1 MRYGS
6 CTGLGVDPAF
16 SLESRLERVRMG
28 KEEDDTT
35 LTSKGSLREPNSD
48 LRPQLYRNTR
58 MSYVQ
63 FPERDK
69 DFERKLN
76 KDWQRPSLLK
86 YNPREVPLEKKTI
99 RPAEW
104 IPDPGR
110 SKTEMAKALREAWSL
125 NVALHGRRKAS
136 YDSECQDF
144 FHDTPI
150 ALTSGGLFPD
160 HVSYVLDSGASIH
173 LICKKHIDTA
183 NNTTN

>member
-1 MRYGS
+1 M
-6 CTGLGVDPAF
+6 
-16 SLESRLERVRMG
+16 
-28 KEEDDTT
+28 
-35 LTSKGSLREPNSD
+35 N
-48 LRPQLYRNTR
+48 
-58 MSYVQ
+58 YVQ
-63 FPERDK
+63 FPEWDK
-69 DFERKLN
+69 DFARKQN

-99 RPAEW
+99 RPLDW

-110 SKTEMAKALREAWSL
+110 SKTEMAKALRKAWSL

-136 YDSECQDF
+136 YESECQDF

-160 HVSYVLDSGASIH
+160 HFSYVLDSGASIH

-183 NNTTN
+183 KWSKIRKAHSPIDLRTANGVITVDQVISLYVTSLKKELLFYILRDSPPLLFLWGD